1 MTNKSS
7 APNPTFTS
15 VKGNKLVDT
24 GKHWSIETESGQQIN
39 TGRRKLAD
47 AKGVLTGYENI
58 STSDA
63 TLTGELQDM
72 GKNWG
77 AVMSDGSA
85 IDLGKTN
92 KASAQNLMTIYGFMG
107 DGSSGSSNNE
117 NVVIN
122 DTGGSTTDDTLSGLG
137 GNVSD
142 EAENL
147 VGPGAEMESGD
158 VVEELLDFSVLENQ
172 GYSPEE
178 KLQKKQ
184 EMIAEAE
191 RRKQIRQMISRNRM
205 RRFGGMRLLM
215 SQDRFSPGMGVSDYA
230 GEVGA
235 VRFNP
240 RG

>member
-1 MTNKSS
+1 MVNKPA

-15 VKGNKLVDT
+15 TQGNKLVDT
-24 GKHWSIETESGQQIN
+24 GKYWSIETESGQQIN
-39 TGRRKLAD
+39 TGRTKLKD
-47 AKGVLTGYENI
+47 AKGVLTGYEDI
-58 STSDA
+58 SSSDA
-63 TLTGELQDM
+63 TMTGELTDM

-92 KASAQNLMTIYGFMG
+92 KASAQNLMTMYGNVG
-107 DGSSGSSNNE
+107 DGSSGSSN
-117 NVVIN
+117 VVIN
-122 DTGGSTTDDTLSGLG
+122 NTGGSATDDTLSGSG

-158 VVEELLDFSVLENQ
+158 VVEELLDFSILENQ